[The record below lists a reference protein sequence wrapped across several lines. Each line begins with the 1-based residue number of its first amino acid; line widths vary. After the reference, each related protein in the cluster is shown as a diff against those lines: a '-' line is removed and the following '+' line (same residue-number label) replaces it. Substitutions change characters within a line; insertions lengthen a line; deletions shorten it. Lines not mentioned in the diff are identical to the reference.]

1 MICLIWEICC
11 PNRITRLAKLAGIK
25 AQIGYNRWPGGYGG
39 RPSGRCRHHAG
50 PAQFDV
56 ETHDRVWRRIA
67 GWCLQSRKTTD
78 IVLQALLMACDADS

>member
-1 MICLIWEICC
+1 M
-11 PNRITRLAKLAGIK
+11 AAGRRVV
-25 AQIGYNRWPGGYGG
+25 ADTTLDR
-39 RPSGRCRHHAG
+39 
-50 PAQFDV
+50 QFDV